1 MEMHCGSYFGNI
13 FSRAANGVID
23 GKAMPRGQTVHPVNG
38 YRFSSLRL
46 DRRTWHQAFKAP
58 DDRLRGINFAPTRLF
73 SIWTD
78 SATPGTPSEADPSS
92 VELGVRLQSS
102 VPGSILSI
110 RFYKGFGNSGPH
122 IGNLWTTAD
131 TNLASVSFTTET
143 DSGWQQALF
152 ASPVAIAANTPYI
165 ASYFVPSG
173 GYAADVNHFATTGV
187 SNPPLQ
193 ALVDGAVADGLY
205 LYSSASGFPVN
216 SYQSIDYW
224 ADILFSPGATYGIS
238 GTIAGGPGA
247 PVALTGS
254 STATVTADGS
264 GNYSFSGLANGSY
277 TVTPSQTGTVFTP
290 GSQNVTVTGANVT
303 GINFNASP
311 GSEILNFL
319 NHQRGRRSHRDFKRG
334 CLRQPD
340 SRWLWRI
347 YLLQSTEWLVHSHPE
362 RHRTGVHSGEPIGN
376 RDQCQHGRRQLR
388 R

>member
-13 FSRAANGVID
+13 LSCAANGVID

-92 VELGVRLQSS
+92 VELGVRFQSS
-102 VPGSILSI
+102 VPGSILGI

-122 IGNLWTTAD
+122 IGNLWTTGG
-131 TNLASVSFTTET
+131 TNLASVSFTTGT

-152 ASPVAIAANTPYI
+152 ASPVAITANTPYI
-165 ASYFVPSG
+165 AD
-173 GYAADVNHFATTGV
+173 A
-187 SNPPLQ
+187 
-193 ALVDGAVADGLY
+193 
-205 LYSSASGFPVN
+205 
-216 SYQSIDYW
+216 
-224 ADILFSPGATYGIS
+224 
-238 GTIAGGPGA
+238 
-247 PVALTGS
+247 
-254 STATVTADGS
+254 S

-311 GSEILNFL
+311 GSEVLNFRK
-319 NHQRGRRSHRDFKRG
+319 HQRGRGSHRDFKRG

-347 YLLQSTEWLVHSHPE
+347 YLLKSAEWLVHSHPE